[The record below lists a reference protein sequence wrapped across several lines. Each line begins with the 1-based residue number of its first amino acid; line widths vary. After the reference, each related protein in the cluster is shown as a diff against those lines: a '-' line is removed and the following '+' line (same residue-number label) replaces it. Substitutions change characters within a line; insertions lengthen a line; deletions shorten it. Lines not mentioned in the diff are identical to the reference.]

1 MVSAAR
7 RVQICTASHMHTHAH
22 AHTQRLM
29 LRINPQVTETTD
41 GRISR
46 HYTCFRLDIIHLL
59 AILHIL
65 RAVIDMI
72 RSRWMRAFLCLGRGV
87 DTYRVIPSISSSC
100 SAAYRRAS
108 VSFSYSHHTR
118 HSINSKRKASLQLDS
133 NCECICVCARA
144 CVISISLRA
153 RVDDTTR
160 LESVRLSQGL
170 CGQDRAAHLLRLVA
184 LLCLR
189 SPGAQRTCPV
199 ARAQAVCPA
208 SRRR

>member
-1 MVSAAR
+1 MYCVAHAHT
-7 RVQICTASHMHTHAH
+7 CTRTH

-29 LRINPQVTETTD
+29 LRINLQVTEITD
-41 GRISR
+41 GIRRISR

-189 SPGAQRTCPV
+189 SPGAQRTWPV
-199 ARAQAVCPA
+199 ARAQAACPA